1 MTIKITAT
9 VTSKLGF
16 ASQQNAVPVLRDLE
30 ISNNGDSS
38 YENLTLVLTTL
49 PEFLDGKKW
58 NIDRLGKGDQLRI
71 TDQNLKLNAG
81 YLAEL
86 SESLRGEIKLCLYN
100 DDRSI
105 AEESFE
111 VDILANNEW
120 GGAGVMPELLAAF
133 SMPNDPTVDRLLKSA
148 SDILRKADKKDAID
162 GYSGQSRTRTWELT
176 SALWS
181 SICGLKLSYALPPSS
196 FEMQGQK
203 VRTPSKIVDG
213 GVATCL
219 DTALLFAAVAEQA
232 GLNPLLILTK
242 GHAFVGVWLQPQE
255 FSQLITDEASA
266 VRKRIELNELLVFET
281 TLATQTVAPNFSQ
294 AVEIAKRQV
303 NDDDFIMAIDIR
315 RARMQRIR
323 PVALSSQ
330 RFQRDQSNVEKTASI
345 DTLEEAPLLP
355 SFDVEIQI
363 EPDSPTSKLNLWQ
376 RKLLD
381 LTTRNRLLHLPD
393 SAKCV
398 RLICPDPAKLEDIL
412 AAGKRIHVVA
422 MPDLEAG
429 GRDTVLY
436 EQQNHESLRDEYARL
451 ALSRNEV
458 LSALE
463 KNKLDTALVDLY
475 RTARS
480 DLDEGGANT
489 LFLAIGLLKWK
500 KSADDP
506 KSYSAPLI
514 LLPIKLERKSAL
526 SSVTMS
532 MLDEEPRF
540 NLTLLELLRH
550 DFALNISVLD
560 GELPTDESGIDVAGI
575 WNTVRRAVR
584 DIPGFEVTHE
594 LVLGTFSFAKYLM
607 WKDLRDRTE
616 QLLKSPLVK
625 HLLERQT
632 ERGDGI
638 AYNDFPRAEELDQ
651 KVTPAQLFTPLP
663 ADSSQ
668 LAAVVASTAG
678 QSFVLDG
685 PPGTGKSQTIANMI
699 AQNLALGR
707 RVLFVAEKMAA
718 LDVVY
723 RRLEEKGLGEFC
735 LELHSSK
742 TSKVSVLKQLE
753 RAWDTRELLS
763 AEEWSTEA
771 AQVQRLR
778 DKLNSVVSLLHK
790 RWPNGLSVYQ
800 AMGRVIHHGS
810 PAIPRLNWPDGT
822 THDLPAMT
830 QLRDVARR
838 LDLNSSAGQAFST
851 SFKLLSQT
859 NWSNGWQESLVA
871 ASRELSSAI
880 IELNESQTTFIQ
892 GSQLPVKAREYN
904 EIVRLFK
911 FAEVL
916 EKTYGVD
923 LAFAFSA
930 NAPAKSAT
938 AHHAIALINEYREL
952 DPALSFPPTANVN
965 STVSSIHRAILL
977 INEYCK
983 LDSEFLFPPTA
994 NVKSSV
1000 TAARKAIVLIMEY
1013 RKLDPELLFS
1023 TTENIK
1029 STVKALR
1036 QASARIN
1043 EYRKLEP
1050 ELSVAYSAEAYK
1062 KINLKQIEKNW
1073 TQAEGKF
1080 WFLATF
1086 AKKKVGRQLAI
1097 EGGAIGTPDVVADLA
1112 ILRKLQALLN
1122 DLDSLHVE
1130 LNDIPGWKLS
1140 DSDLSIMDAVLQL
1153 LVELD
1158 TLSIHLQGIPGW
1170 EFLGSNLSKMDA
1182 ALRILSELDELSGDL
1197 QGVPGWAFLGS
1208 NLVKMEASLRLLNE
1222 LNTLPIELQG
1232 IPGWAALNSNTSK
1245 MDTVLALSDSLRSG
1259 ISAMA
1264 QSPEHSVELRN
1275 ATARLVVDANEL
1287 LGPDDAIISALNRF
1301 KSAFTRLTHG
1311 LERFKTLSSTAKTNS
1326 GEINADL
1333 AGLHATADSICKLET
1348 QIKSWCDWCRVRH
1361 EAEEL
1366 GLKPLADMVTENA
1379 LPVRRVMDTFE
1390 TAYARWF
1397 ATQVIDAE
1405 PLLRNFVSVEHMSDI
1420 EAYRQA
1426 EDHLSKLS
1434 ARYVRAKLCG
1444 LIPSKNDTSKQDGF
1458 AILKHE
1464 LQKSRRHKPVRQ
1476 LAIEMGD
1483 AMQKLAPCMLMSPL
1497 SIAQYLPADL
1507 ALFDLVIF
1515 DEASQIAPWDAIG
1528 SIARGKQIVIAG
1540 DPRQMPPTNFFN
1552 RGASASEDDTEDDM
1566 ESILDECL
1574 GAGIP
1579 SHSLSWHYRS
1589 RHESLI
1595 AFSNHRY
1602 YESNLIT
1609 FPAPETRA
1617 SAVEWRYVEGIYSRG
1632 KGRNNQTE
1640 AEAMVAETVRRLTN
1654 PQFVAQGLSIGI
1666 ITLNSDQQTLVTN
1679 LLDLARQKYP
1689 EIEPFFQEGL
1699 AEPVVVKNL
1708 ETMQGDERDLIMFGI
1723 GYGPTEP
1730 GSKTMSMNFGPLNKE
1745 GGWRR
1750 LNVAVTRAR
1759 REMLVFTSFD
1769 SSMVDLNRTSA
1780 RAVRDL
1786 KHFIEFANRG
1796 PRALSE
1802 AVQGSV
1808 GGYDSPF
1815 EEAVAE
1821 GLRSKGWEVVS
1832 QIGVSRFRIDL
1843 AIVHP
1848 DRPGDYLLGIECDGA
1863 TYHSAATARDRDKVR
1878 STILHGL
1885 GWKLLR
1891 VWSTDWWV
1899 DKKGALERLHMAIN
1913 AHLEVSRTTPS
1924 PTFTSTTAI
1933 TTKSIPVQP
1942 SIESMSTI
1950 DDSATFTENNSAIL
1964 APMVELHPTLFY
1976 KCDVH
1981 GSAQQYRVTDFTD
1994 LSSQINPELFY
2005 SDEYNPVL
2013 TSLIDRVLTLEAPIL
2028 DSLLVQRIARAHGFM
2043 RSGRL
2048 IRERVLELVEKKYH
2062 LHRGTTDDIFV
2073 WINEQQRQKWT
2084 TYRVPATDNDV
2095 RSIEEIPLEELKAAT
2110 SAVSIEDQ
2118 ALEIARLFGI
2128 KRLSNSARGK
2138 IEEAAKTGLI

>member
-1 MTIKITAT
+1 MTIKIDVT
-9 VTSKLGF
+9 VTTKLGF
-16 ASQQNAVPVLRDLE
+16 ASQQNAVPVLRELE
-30 ISNNGDSS
+30 ITNNSESD
-38 YENLTLVLTTL
+38 YDDLALILTAS
-49 PEFLDGKKW
+49 PAFLEGKTWK
-58 NIDRLGKGDQLRI
+58 IDRLVKGDSLHI
-71 TDQNLKLNAG
+71 TDRDLKLNAS
-81 YLAEL
+81 YLADL
-86 SESLRGEIKLCLYN
+86 SESLKGELKLLLSCADQTLV
-100 DDRSI
+100 
-105 AEESFE
+105 EETFDIE
-111 VDILANNEW
+111 ILANNQW

-133 SMPNDPTVDRLLKSA
+133 AMPNDSAVDRLLKSA
-148 SDILRKADKKDAID
+148 SDVLRRAGKKDSID

-181 SICGLKLSYALPPSS
+181 SVCGLKLSYALPPSS

-203 VRTPSKIVDG
+203 VRTPSKILDG

-219 DTALLFAAVAEQA
+219 DTALLFAALAEQA
-232 GLNPLLILTK
+232 GLNPLLLLTK

-281 TLATQTVAPNFSQ
+281 TLATQAIPPSFSQ
-294 AVEIAKRQV
+294 AVETAKRQV
-303 NDDDFIMAIDIR
+303 NDDDFIMAIDLR

-323 PVALSSQ
+323 PLALSGQ
-330 RFQRDQSNVEKTASI
+330 RFQFDQSVAEKPASI
-345 DTLEEAPLLP
+345 DALEEAPLLP
-355 SFDVEIQI
+355 GFDVEIQI
-363 EPDSPTSKLNLWQ
+363 EPDSPASKLNLWQ

-412 AAGKRIHVVA
+412 ADGKRIRVVA

-429 GRDTVLY
+429 GRDAALY
-436 EQQNHESLRDEYARL
+436 ELQNRENLRDEYARS
-451 ALSRNEV
+451 ALNRNEV
-458 LSALE
+458 LGTLE
-463 KNKLDTALVDLY
+463 KTKLDTALVDLY

-489 LFLAIGLLKWK
+489 LFLAIGILKWK

-526 SSVTMS
+526 SGVTMS

-550 DFALNISVLD
+550 DFELNISGLD
-560 GELPTDESGIDVAGI
+560 GELPTDESGIDVEGI

-607 WKDLRDRTE
+607 WKDLSDRSE

-625 HLLERQT
+625 HLLERQA
-632 ERGDGI
+632 EGGDGI

-678 QSFVLDG
+678 HSFVLDG

-699 AQNLALGR
+699 SHNLALGR

-718 LDVVY
+718 LNVVY

-742 TSKVSVLKQLE
+742 TSKISVLKQLE

-790 RWPNGLSVYQ
+790 RWPNGLSVHQ

-810 PAIPRLNWPDGT
+810 LAIPRLNWPDGMA
-822 THDLPAMT
+822 HDLPAMT

-838 LDLNSSAGQAFST
+838 LDLNSTAGQAFST

-859 NWSNGWQESLVA
+859 DWSNGWQESLVA
-871 ASRELSSAI
+871 ASRELSTAI
-880 IELNESQTTFIQ
+880 NELNDIQATFIQ
-892 GSQLPVKAREYN
+892 GSQLPLKASEYN
-904 EIVRLFK
+904 EIARLVR

-923 LAFAFSA
+923 LIFAFSV
-930 NAPAKSAT
+930 NAT
-938 AHHAIALINEYREL
+938 AKVATARQAIALINEYRKL
-952 DPALSFPPTANVN
+952 DPELSFPSTANVN
-965 STVSSIHRAILL
+965 SPVSAVRQAIVL
-977 INEYCK
+977 INEYRK
-983 LDSEFLFPPTA
+983 LDSEFLFPSTA

-1000 TAARKAIVLIMEY
+1000 AAARKVIVLIMEY

-1023 TTENIK
+1023 STENIK

-1036 QASARIN
+1036 QAIARIN

-1050 ELSVAYSAEAYK
+1050 ELSLAYSAEACRR
-1062 KINLKQIEKNW
+1062 INLEQSERDW

-1080 WFLATF
+1080 WFLSTL

-1097 EGGAIGTPDVVADLA
+1097 EGGAVGTPDVVADLA
-1112 ILRKLQALLN
+1112 KLRKLEVLLGE
-1122 DLDSLHVE
+1122 LDSLHVE
-1130 LNDIPGWKLS
+1130 LNGIPGWALLG
-1140 DSDLSIMDAVLQL
+1140 SDLSTMDAVLQL
-1153 LVELD
+1153 LAELD
-1158 TLSIHLQGIPGW
+1158 TLSVDLQGIPGW
-1170 EFLGSNLSKMDA
+1170 AFLGSNLSKMDA
-1182 ALRILSELDELSGDL
+1182 ALRLLSELDALSVGL

-1208 NLVKMEASLRLLNE
+1208 NLVKMEAALRLLSE
-1222 LNTLPIELQG
+1222 LDTLPIELQG
-1232 IPGWAALNSNTSK
+1232 IPGWASLNSNISQ
-1245 MDTVLALSDSLRSG
+1245 MDAALLLSDNLRSG

-1264 QSPEHSVELRN
+1264 QSPEHSVELRS
-1275 ATARLVVDANEL
+1275 ATSRLVVDANEL
-1287 LGPDDAIISALNRF
+1287 LGADGAIISALNRF
-1301 KSAFTRLTHG
+1301 KSAFTRLTNG
-1311 LERFKTLSSTAKTNS
+1311 LERFKSLSSTPETHPA
-1326 GEINADL
+1326 EINADL
-1333 AGLHATADSICKLET
+1333 ASLHATADAICKLET
-1348 QIKSWCDWCRVRH
+1348 QLKSWCDWCRVRH
-1361 EAEEL
+1361 EAQEL
-1366 GLKPLADMVTENA
+1366 GLKQLAVAVAENA
-1379 LPVRRVMDTFE
+1379 LPAGGALETFE

-1405 PLLRNFVSVEHMSDI
+1405 PLLRNFVSAEHMSDI

-1434 ARYVRAKLCG
+1434 VRYVRAKLCG
-1444 LIPSKNDTSKQDGF
+1444 LIPSKNDTGKQGGF

-1476 LAIEMGD
+1476 LAVEMGD

-1528 SIARGKQIVIAG
+1528 SIARGKQVVIAG
-1540 DPRQMPPTNFFN
+1540 DPRQMPPTSFFN

-1617 SAVEWRYVEGIYSRG
+1617 SAVEWRYVNGVYSRG
-1632 KGRNNQTE
+1632 KGRNNQAE
-1640 AEAMVAETVRRLTN
+1640 AEAMVAETVRRLTD

-1679 LLDLARQKYP
+1679 LLDLARQKHP

-1708 ETMQGDERDLIMFGI
+1708 ETVQGDERDLIMFGI
-1723 GYGPTEP
+1723 GYGPTET

-1769 SSMVDLNRTSA
+1769 SAMVDLNRTSA

-1796 PRALSE
+1796 PRALAE

-1821 GLRSKGWEVVS
+1821 GLRRKGWEVVP

-1843 AIVHP
+1843 GIVHP
-1848 DRPGDYLLGIECDGA
+1848 DRPGDYLLGVECDGA

-1878 STILHGL
+1878 SVILQGL

-1891 VWSTDWWV
+1891 VWSTDWWI
-1899 DKKGALERLHMAIN
+1899 DKEGALERLHASIN
-1913 AHLEVSRTTPS
+1913 AHFQVSRATPL
-1924 PTFTSTTAI
+1924 PTFKLTAPVI
-1933 TTKSIPVQP
+1933 VEPQQPSVEKDLLVDTAAVATMSNAANLVQP
-1942 SIESMSTI
+1942 PESHFARFNKSNVSV
-1950 DDSATFTENNSAIL
+1950 SA
-1964 APMVELHPTLFY
+1964 
-1976 KCDVH
+1976 K
-1981 GSAQQYRVTDFTD
+1981 QYRVTDFAD
-1994 LSSQINPELFY
+1994 LGHQINAELFY

-2013 TSLIDRVLTLEAPIL
+2013 ATLIDRVLAHEAPIL
-2028 DSLLVQRIARAHGFM
+2028 DSLLVQRIARAHGFL

-2048 IRERVLELVEKKYH
+2048 IRERVLELVEQKYH
-2062 LHRGTTDDIFV
+2062 LQLDAAKALFV
-2073 WINEQQRQKWT
+2073 WKNEQHCQDWAH
-2084 TYRVPATDNDV
+2084 YRTPASDNDV
-2095 RSIEEIPLEELKAAT
+2095 RSIEEIAMEELKAAASIV
-2110 SAVSIEDQ
+2110 SAEDH
-2118 ALEIARLFGI
+2118 ALEVARLFGV
-2128 KRLSNSARGK
+2128 KRLTSTARSK
-2138 IEEAAKTGLI
+2138 IEEAIRN